1 MHTDPRKEV
10 WIMRERRGR
19 TVDFQ
24 GLENMSALT
33 LDNANLLMNWICIRI
48 DSAGECL
55 KGKIWSSDEG
65 FMLTECTFD
74 TFPGKTEFD
83 DWSIDLCVLSVCQS
97 GHFFIQTIAI
107 SVLIELLGYTL
118 CLTNG
123 KSSNELLPGTNLT
136 LPDNISIIPS
146 FNQEQVALLIN
157 ETLFFQHITAY
168 LWEYLSDRYERQYN
182 LKASRILS
190 MLHSMLPNCDCEDLI
205 CNQLSS
211 THIQQYENELL
222 IMEAYKRFFKL
233 WNSTRDIS
241 IVTYG
246 HLSKTFERCLLIVI
260 SVLNESNNHCLKSI
274 VQQWTCDC
282 FVHGK
287 HERFAL
293 PPLSRHHRSLC
304 LSRRHVQNLRY
315 HHDNALASR
324 YSTDQCSETSSD
336 CPQGVLFQST
346 NQLRRSAVD
355 QFELSTA
362 GEQFQQW
369 YRRSECGRYQWDH
382 LFRLDRRGD
391 QRRLRWRR
399 WRRRWRELWRWR
411 SWARRE
417 RWRETSMYWINWNCS
432 LMRSNSRGS

>member
-1 MHTDPRKEV
+1 M
-10 WIMRERRGR
+10 
-19 TVDFQ
+19 
-24 GLENMSALT
+24 
-33 LDNANLLMNWICIRI
+33 
-48 DSAGECL
+48 
-55 KGKIWSSDEG
+55 
-65 FMLTECTFD
+65 
-74 TFPGKTEFD
+74 
-83 DWSIDLCVLSVCQS
+83 LSVCQS

-118 CLTNG
+118 CLTHA

-182 LKASRILS
+182 VKASRILS

-282 FVHGK
+282 FVHGDMCRIFDIIMIMLLHPDTARISVQK
-287 HERFAL
+287 LHPVAHKEYF
-293 PPLSRHHRSLC
+293 LSR
-304 LSRRHVQNLRY
+304 
-315 HHDNALASR
+315 
-324 YSTDQCSETSSD
+324 
-336 CPQGVLFQST
+336 
-346 NQLRRSAVD
+346 QLNSVD
-355 QFELSTA
+355 QVSVNSNYQQQDGNFSNDTDDMSVGDINEITFSVLIDEETNDDYV
-362 GEQFQQW
+362 GEDDDDDEDN
-369 YRRSECGRYQWDH
+369 YDDDEAEPDDSDEEKRVCAH
-382 LFRLDRRGD
+382 LTERLFD
-391 QRRLRWRR
+391 
-399 WRRRWRELWRWR
+399 
-411 SWARRE
+411 
-417 RWRETSMYWINWNCS
+417 
-432 LMRSNSRGS
+432 